1 MIRHGLIGAL
11 ALGLS
16 VIAEPAAAQTW
27 PAKPI
32 TVLVPFP
39 AGGTTDVL
47 ARVVTAK
54 MAAALKTSFVID
66 NHGGAGGTI
75 GSALAARA
83 PADGYTLVMSN
94 IASFAVGPTLYG
106 RLPYD
111 PLRDFSHI
119 GMIAPIPSVL
129 VVDLRTAIRSL
140 GDYIAAARRD
150 PGGLNF
156 ATGGNGSSAHV
167 QGELFKRLAGID
179 IVHVPYRGSALAL
192 NDVVAGQ
199 VASMITVVA
208 NANTMRGQVR
218 PLAITTPARV
228 AALPDVPTFTEL
240 GFPDLVAFTWFG
252 LSAPAGLDDAIA
264 DRLNAALIDAVNDPE
279 VAARFAE
286 FAVAPNRMTRQD
298 YTRYIAAELARW
310 KPIIEESGA
319 RPD

>member
-54 MAAALKTSFVID
+54 MAGALKTSFVID

-140 GDYIAAARRD
+140 GDYIAAARQD